1 MWWYSVNAKRGG
13 RMKLEAWIKTTFML
27 GFAFVTTVNA
37 QDHMGRKEV
46 LILSVAK
53 QIALA
58 AEQQG
63 CKVKCGGVIAILD
76 DSGELMYLQRMDG
89 SQIGS
94 TKLAIAKA
102 RTAFLYKRTSQSFQ
116 DRVGK
121 GESFLLNFPEM
132 MPSGGGVPLFVEGKL
147 VGAIGISGGAGGDDV
162 VAQAG
167 VDALAKIAGH

>member
-1 MWWYSVNAKRGG
+1 MKFAA
-13 RMKLEAWIKTTFML
+13 RMTIIGFVALSFWLTTK
-27 GFAFVTTVNA
+27 A
-37 QDHMGRKEV
+37 QVQMGQKQE
-46 LILSVAK
+46 LTLAVAK
-53 QIALA
+53 QIAAA

-76 DSGELMYLQRMDG
+76 DSGELMYLQRMEG

-121 GESFLLNFPEM
+121 GESFLMNFPEM
-132 MPSGGGVPLFVEGKL
+132 MPSGGGVPLFVDGKL
-147 VGAIGISGGAGGDDV
+147 VGAIGVSGGPGGDDV

-167 VDALAKIAGH
+167 VDALAKIATTKPHTTAP

>member
-1 MWWYSVNAKRGG
+1 
-13 RMKLEAWIKTTFML
+13 MKVTAWTTLAALLVFSI
-27 GFAFVTTVNA
+27 FAFGETVSA
-37 QDHMGRKEV
+37 QDQIEHKAA
-46 LILSVAK
+46 LTLAVAK
-53 QIALA
+53 QMAAA

-63 CKVKCGGVIAILD
+63 CKVKCGGVIVILD
-76 DSGELMYLQRMDG
+76 DSGELMYLQRLEG
-89 SQIGS
+89 SQVGS

-102 RTAFLYKRTSQSFQ
+102 RTAFLYRRTSQSFQ

-121 GESFLLNFPEM
+121 GESFLMDFPEM
-132 MPSGGGVPLFVEGKL
+132 MPSGGGVPLFVDGKL

>member
-1 MWWYSVNAKRGG
+1 
-13 RMKLEAWIKTTFML
+13 MKFPAWITTML
-27 GFAFVTTVNA
+27 LAICAISSALRA
-37 QDHMGRKEV
+37 QDQVDHKV
-46 LILSVAK
+46 ALTLAVAK
-53 QIALA
+53 QIAAA

-76 DSGELMYLQRMDG
+76 DSGELMYLQRMEG

-121 GESFLLNFPEM
+121 GESFLMNFPEM
-132 MPSGGGVPLFVEGKL
+132 MPSGGGVPLFVDGKL
-147 VGAIGISGGAGGDDV
+147 VGSIGISGGPGGDDV

-167 VDALAKIAGH
+167 VDALARIAGH

>member
-1 MWWYSVNAKRGG
+1 MTLLARATITG
-13 RMKLEAWIKTTFML
+13 LL
-27 GFAFVTTVNA
+27 GFAIAFPA
-37 QDHMGRKEV
+37 SPQDQMDHKAA
-46 LILSVAK
+46 LTLAVAK
-53 QIALA
+53 QIAAA

-76 DSGELMYLQRMDG
+76 DSGELMYLQRLEG

-102 RTAFLYKRTSQSFQ
+102 RTSFLYKRTSQSFQ

-121 GESFLLNFPEM
+121 GESFLMNFPEM
-132 MPSGGGVPLFVEGKL
+132 MPSGGGVPLFIDGKL
-147 VGAIGISGGAGGDDV
+147 VGSIGISGGAGGDDV

-167 VDALAKIAGH
+167 VDALTKIAGH

>member
-1 MWWYSVNAKRGG
+1 
-13 RMKLEAWIKTTFML
+13 MKCAAWMMAIVIA
-27 GFAFVTTVNA
+27 GFAFGMVVNA
-37 QDHMGRKEV
+37 QEQAGMGQKAV
-46 LILSVAK
+46 LTFAVAK
-53 QIALA
+53 QIAA
-58 AEQQG
+58 ASEQQG
-63 CKVKCGGVIAILD
+63 CKVKCGGVVAILD
-76 DSGELMYLQRMDG
+76 DSGELMYLQRLDN

-121 GESFLLNFPEM
+121 GESFLMNFPEM
-132 MPSGGGVPLFVEGKL
+132 MPSGGGVPLFVDGKL

>member
-1 MWWYSVNAKRGG
+1 
-13 RMKLEAWIKTTFML
+13 MKLEARMRIVAL
-27 GFAFVTTVNA
+27 VTLVFGMSASA
-37 QDHMGRKEV
+37 QDQLGHKEV
-46 LILSVAK
+46 LTLAVAK
-53 QIALA
+53 QIAAA

-76 DSGELMYLQRMDG
+76 DSGELMYLQRLEG

-102 RTAFLYKRTSQSFQ
+102 RTAFLYRRTSQSFQ

-121 GESFLLNFPEM
+121 GESFLVDFPEI
-132 MPSGGGVPLFVEGKL
+132 MPSGGGVPLFVNGNL
-147 VGAIGISGGAGGDDV
+147 IGAIGISGGAGGDDV

-167 VDALAKIAGH
+167 VDALAKIVTH